1 MRGQAALLV
10 LCSAAM
16 ASARIIQEP
25 QVGRAAPQR
34 RPWPPAPAGPPP
46 GLRSGARARAGAKW
60 TGAYTPG
67 PRLQTLVAPANV
79 EATMADSGG
88 LAEPSQPPPLNETE
102 QRSLNGVHVTI
113 WQPPHRVR
121 GEDWRR
127 VGEAVQQVCKDRS
140 LPLDGNTFC
149 VCRLRVP
156 IDCRCHS
163 ESPRGEKA
171 AVEAEQNEETA
182 DRREE
187 LRSQL
192 EGVLEQ
198 IQANRTAAQLEEI
211 EQKKAVLKQR
221 SEKRKE
227 ALREWWAREE
237 TRVGQLRDE
246 AVPSEL
252 ERLVDRN
259 LAHQQDEA
267 RRRELAE
274 AKRRAAEDEAQQKV
288 NELQAL
294 RERLQ
299 QVRSMRAKK
308 LQRQQLERD
317 VKSKQAEVD
326 RLISSLE
333 VLKHDNELR
342 VEEYEEWQQRAK
354 AMEKRYRA
362 MLRNLG
368 PWGEEVLQKLEEE
381 LEKAQQRFEEEK
393 QKEYNKEQARYRR
406 AEQEFKRRKRQ
417 AFTGPKPEERMR
429 AQVQSLQK
437 RIRDAESRYRAMLHG
452 INNVTESTPCRVN
465 QDCGADQR
473 CAQMQCA
480 SVARGT
486 ACSQH
491 AHCANE
497 QRCTDGK
504 CAVVDEDAGCS
515 EKRDCANWQ
524 RCKADGK
531 CSVVFDGTH
540 CVTTEK
546 SCANEQVCD
555 TGKSQCRGEY
565 DLEEELLRRRREE
578 QMLRKRFNRV
588 TEQRVKA
595 MQVEVQRMRSKSIE
609 DGDVVKQMQQLAEER
624 RKLQRGRTT
633 LEKELQRRAA
643 GYMSGAN
650 LPAAGGAAGGALA
663 GLNADAGSSAGSV
676 STLDAAAEIR
686 KLQEEIERLQEEL
699 GKCRTKPHVYVPTC
713 ESDLKF
719 QIKRLQEEV
728 LRRKALMLEEVEQMK
743 VKQQEVSDA
752 LSKCRARGE
761 GCPEEEEQRLLLSLK
776 QLEDQVESRQATTM
790 EQDKVHVMQCLLDFK
805 DNPHI
810 KKVEDWF
817 RASLDEGCKRIKSL
831 EGEAAL
837 KQCLCKDWEEETRI
851 RLQAEQR
858 AKAAEA
864 QRKSAETAEAKQR
877 AVAQRKREQEK
888 EMAKEVAKEVL
899 YEKMKGSGQLQKVLD
914 EARKTDPELVDR
926 LMRSAKTKADPQ
938 AALRDVSSAAAAASA
953 SRGPVQPSQ
962 DLVRA
967 VEGANSAAKAES
979 ANHAVSDPLKNAF
992 EDAQAGR
999 AVQDVADSLSEA
1011 ESAVASDRVSS
1022 QLRDQVK
1029 DAARL
1034 ASSEAKEADA
1044 SANGSGSGSTSG
1056 KRIPPARIEKC
1067 LQKLEDET
1075 VKENIRSSFTSGHA
1089 GNGCALLS
1097 LAGNKLLNEVHH
1109 CLCSDVEAA

>member
-25 QVGRAAPQR
+25 QVGRAAPMPPP
-34 RPWPPAPAGPPP
+34 RPREAAGPPP
-46 GLRSGARARAGAKW
+46 GRRIGARASDAVECAGAN
-60 TGAYTPG
+60 ALG
-67 PRLQTLVAPANV
+67 PRLQSLVAPANV

-88 LAEPSQPPPLNETE
+88 MAEPSQPPPMNATE

-113 WQPPHRVR
+113 WQPPHAVR

-127 VGEAVQQVCKDRS
+127 VGEMVQAVCKERS

-163 ESPRGEKA
+163 VAPRAEKA
-171 AVEAEQNEETA
+171 AVEEETKEETT
-182 DRREE
+182 DRRQE

-192 EGVLEQ
+192 EDVLQQ
-198 IQANRTAAQLEEI
+198 IQANRTAEQLQQI
-211 EQKKAVLKQR
+211 EQKKAMLKER
-221 SEKRKE
+221 SQKRRKV
-227 ALREWWAREE
+227 LREWWSREE
-237 TRVGQLRDE
+237 DRVGKLRDE

-259 LAHQQDEA
+259 LGHQQDEA

-274 AKRRAAEDEAQQKV
+274 AKRRAAEDLAKDKV
-288 NELQAL
+288 DELQAL
-294 RERLQ
+294 RDRLQ

-308 LQRQQLERD
+308 MERRQLERE

-354 AMEKRYRA
+354 AIEQRYKA

-368 PWGEEVLQKLEEE
+368 PWGEQVLEKLEEE

-393 QKEYNKEQARYRR
+393 QKEYKKEEGRYRK

-429 AQVQSLQK
+429 AQVQSLQQ
-437 RIRDAESRYRAMLHG
+437 RIRDAEARYRAMLHG
-452 INNVTESTPCRVN
+452 INNVTDSTPCRVS

-480 SVARGT
+480 TVKADT
-486 ACSQH
+486 HCSNH

-504 CAVVDEDAGCS
+504 CTVVAEETRCS

-524 RCKADGK
+524 QCKGDGT
-531 CSVVFDGTH
+531 CAIVFDGTP
-540 CVTTEK
+540 CVTTAK

-555 TGKSQCRGEY
+555 TRKSQCRGEY
-565 DLEEELLRRRREE
+565 DLEEELLRRRKEE
-578 QMLRKRFNRV
+578 QIMRKRFNKV

-595 MQVEVQRMRSKSIE
+595 MQVEVQRVRSKSIE

-650 LPAAGGAAGGALA
+650 LPAAGGAAGGAMA
-663 GLNADAGSSAGSV
+663 GLNADAGTV

-686 KLQEEIERLQEEL
+686 KLEEEIERLQEEL
-699 GKCRTKPHVYVPTC
+699 GKCKSKPHVYVPTC
-713 ESDLKF
+713 ESDLNF
-719 QIKRLQEEV
+719 QIKRLREEV

-743 VKQQEVSDA
+743 VKQEEVSDA
-752 LSKCRARGE
+752 LSKCRGEGE

-776 QLEDQVESRQATTM
+776 QLEDQVESRQASTM
-790 EQDKVHVMQCLLDFK
+790 EQDKVHVMQCMLDFK

-817 RASLDEGCKRIKSL
+817 RTSLDEGCKRIKSL
-831 EGEAAL
+831 DGENAL

-864 QRKSAETAEAKQR
+864 QRKSAETTEAKQR
-877 AVAQRKREQEK
+877 AIAQRKREQEK

-899 YEKMKGSGQLQKVLD
+899 YEKLKGSGELQKLLD
-914 EARKTDPELVDR
+914 EARKTDPALVDR
-926 LMRSAKTKADPQ
+926 LMRSAKEKADPQ
-938 AALRDVSSAAAAASA
+938 AALRDVASSAASA
-953 SRGPVQPSQ
+953 SKGPVKPSQ

-967 VEGANSAAKAES
+967 VEAAHSAATAEGVT
-979 ANHAVSDPLKNAF
+979 HAVSDPLKNAF
-992 EDAQAGR
+992 EDAEAGR
-999 AVQDVADSLSEA
+999 TVQDVSDSLSEA
-1011 ESAVASDRVSS
+1011 ESAVASAEVSGDLRDRVN
-1022 QLRDQVK
+1022 

-1034 ASSEAKEADA
+1034 ASSEAKAADA
-1044 SANGSGSGSTSG
+1044 ASSRDASSRE
-1056 KRIPPARIEKC
+1056 KRIPPARVEQC

-1075 VKENIRSSFTSGHA
+1075 VKENIRSSFSSGHA

-1097 LAGNKLLNEVHH
+1097 LAGNKLLSEVHT